1 MLSQEQTLKLIEHTL
16 EDMKAQNII
25 QINVSEKTSI
35 ADYMI
40 ICTGRATRHVLAIA
54 DELFA
59 KLKAAGLDYLR
70 ITGTENGEWALLDCG
85 DIIVHIMLPE
95 TRSFY
100 NLEEIWLGTT
110 PNTENA

>member
-1 MLSQEQTLKLIEHTL
+1 MLSQDETLKLIEHTL
-16 EDMKAQNII
+16 EEMKAQNII
-25 QINVSEKTSI
+25 QINVSKKTSI
-35 ADYMI
+35 ADYMF
-40 ICTGRATRHVLAIA
+40 ICTGRASRHVLAIA

-59 KLKAAGLDYLR
+59 KLKSAGLEYLR

-100 NLEEIWLGTT
+100 NLEEIWLDSAE
-110 PNTENA
+110 PSQHA